1 MVKKLSMTY
10 NLITLA
16 LMASNFVVAYPRYD
30 VRGAFMDTGK
40 GWNILHLLT
49 RASMSR
55 NHHYMAF
62 CIYHTAKKAVEN
74 ELQKL
79 RQKPPAMQIKS
90 NEALHTPLI
99 TSMVEE

>member
-1 MVKKLSMTY
+1 MVGRMSENGEKTVTTY

-16 LMASNFVVAYPRYD
+16 LMASNFVVGYPRYA

-55 NHHYMAF
+55 NHH
-62 CIYHTAKKAVEN
+62 
-74 ELQKL
+74 
-79 RQKPPAMQIKS
+79 
-90 NEALHTPLI
+90 
-99 TSMVEE
+99 